1 MSDHD
6 IAVLERQL
14 RELAPHLGFASTPDL
29 ATAVGT
35 RLRERP
41 EPVRRRTSGWLA
53 WPVRVAVAPIAAAVT
68 LVLALVLVLSPGAR
82 SAVADVLRGVPGIR
96 VLVDERSAPSP
107 GVPSDP
113 GVPSAPV
120 TPTVSVAPDASTRLV
135 PGKRI
140 TLKAALDRT
149 VMPLRIPRELGNPD
163 EVYLD
168 NSVRGGMLSAVWYA
182 DDRLPP
188 TNQPGIGAVLT
199 QFAPRI
205 GSPYFLKHI
214 ESSGQFTVVSVNGG
228 DAGWVEGGHR
238 LEIRVPGRG
247 DDDVLVAN
255 RLAANTLM
263 WVDQDVTLRL
273 ETALPLADATRIAE
287 SVK

>member
-1 MSDHD
+1 MSDYD
-6 IAVLERQL
+6 TAVLERQL
-14 RELAPHLGFASTPDL
+14 RELAPHLSFAATPDL
-29 ATAVGT
+29 AAAVGT

-41 EPVRRRTSGWLA
+41 EPVRRRTPGWLV
-53 WPVRVAVAPIAAAVT
+53 WPIRVAVAPIAAAVV
-68 LVLALVLVLSPGAR
+68 LLLALVLVLSPGAR

-107 GVPSDP
+107 GVSSAS
-113 GVPSAPV
+113 GVPSAPG
-120 TPTVSVAPDASTRLV
+120 TPPGSVAPGASTRLV
-135 PGKRI
+135 PGERI
-140 TLKAALDRT
+140 TLQAALDRT
-149 VMPLRIPRELGNPD
+149 VRPLRIPRELGNPD

-205 GSPYFLKHI
+205 GEPYFLKRI
-214 ESSGQFTVVSVNGG
+214 ESSGQWTVVSVKGD

-247 DDDVLVAN
+247 GVDVLVAN

-263 WVDQDVTLRL
+263 WLDRDVTLRL
-273 ETALPLADATRIAE
+273 ETALPLADAMRIAE
-287 SVK
+287 SIK